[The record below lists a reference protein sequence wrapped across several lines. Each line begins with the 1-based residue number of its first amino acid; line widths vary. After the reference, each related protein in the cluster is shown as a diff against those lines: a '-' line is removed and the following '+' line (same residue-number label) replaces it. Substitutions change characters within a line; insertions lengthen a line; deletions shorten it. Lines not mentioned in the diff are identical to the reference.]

1 MRVAPRSAGDSASFF
16 DTATSHAL
24 ITNSTPPGDST
35 QKSCGT
41 ASTGASAA
49 SSTSGFHLVPDQCR
63 LGPTSE
69 DVLPKLVAAIVR
81 VLRLADGRVSADFF
95 DPGET
100 GAEPHREFIRTQFA
114 MRFGQ
119 AQGQTADG
127 ENPLDVRNAFNSPFR
142 PFVLAS
148 TSVGQEGLDFH
159 HYAHAIVHWN
169 LPHNPVDLEQREGR
183 VHRYKNHA
191 VRKNIAAHHRTSP
204 DLVETDDPWT
214 RLFELA
220 DDGAGDMRPW
230 WVFTGDAAIQRLV
243 PTLPLSSEVGRL
255 QDLVKA
261 TSLYRMTLGQP
272 RQSELL
278 VVLAGMS
285 PAEQSLLRDAVS
297 IDLSPSNAGVGHP

>member
-1 MRVAPRSAGDSASFF
+1 
-16 DTATSHAL
+16 
-24 ITNSTPPGDST
+24 
-35 QKSCGT
+35 
-41 ASTGASAA
+41 
-49 SSTSGFHLVPDQCR
+49 VPDQCR
-63 LGPTSE
+63 LNPTS
-69 DVLPKLVAAIVR
+69 DGVLPKLVDAIVR
-81 VLRLADGRVSADFF
+81 VLRLEDGRVSADFF
-95 DPGET
+95 HANEP
-100 GAEPHREFIRTQFA
+100 GAEPEREYLRTHFA

-119 AQGQTADG
+119 AQGHTADG
-127 ENPLDVRNAFNSPFR
+127 ENPVDVRNAFNSPFR

-191 VRKNIAAHHRTSP
+191 VRKNVAAKHGSGS
-204 DLVETDDPWT
+204 DVVESDDPWT

-243 PTLPLSSEVGRL
+243 PTLPLSSEVARL
-255 QDLVKA
+255 QDLVRA

-278 VVLAGMS
+278 EILAGLS
-285 PAEQSLLRDAVS
+285 PSEQQVLRDAIS
-297 IDLSPSNAGVGHP
+297 IDLSP